1 MMEKVQ
7 KLRNTNSNTDSLHTE
22 VWKMACVMAAF
33 GEIMLE
39 TFLYNSE
46 LESWKFMS
54 KSHMQVFSALVDTIS
69 YVLFRPFLTKF
80 AKHTILIGT

>member
-1 MMEKVQ
+1 
-7 KLRNTNSNTDSLHTE
+7 
-22 VWKMACVMAAF
+22 
-33 GEIMLE
+33 
-39 TFLYNSE
+39 
-46 LESWKFMS
+46 MS